1 MDSLTE
7 NPAVLVAVAV
17 VAATM
22 IMAYIR
28 RLEGQI
34 VLQAARIEEQ
44 GQHIEEQHQSF
55 EELLEEQRQRLE
67 EVTAVLSNDD
77 DKRGMLHLVD
87 SAKKRE
93 KHLELSSEGRRHEP
107 GNASRGTRRYWHGR
121 TPSAAE
127 GRNRD
132 TTCRR

>member
-44 GQHIEEQHQSF
+44 GQRIEEQHQSF
-55 EELLEEQRQRLE
+55 EER
-67 EVTAVLSNDD
+67 
-77 DKRGMLHLVD
+77 RGAT
-87 SAKKRE
+87 SAPRGSYSRAIE
-93 KHLELSSEGRRHEP
+93 RR
-107 GNASRGTRRYWHGR
+107 
-121 TPSAAE
+121 
-127 GRNRD
+127 
-132 TTCRR
+132 